1 MADLAVVFELV
12 TGQVEP
18 DADVWRRLE
27 ERRRRSARNRKI
39 GAFALAAAIVAI
51 VALFAAR
58 SLNRGKDNSA
68 PATQPPSRSTLA
80 FAVVGLDGSVRGFLP
95 WRPEGTVT
103 PDVSPDGKRV
113 AFAVVKGTVSQ
124 IGTMRLDGT
133 GLRIITDDSVS
144 AIRPRWSPDGTQL
157 LFFREGRDAILR
169 LMVMN
174 ADGTDVRQI
183 RGTHTPGVS
192 PPDWSPDGSLILYTS
207 TASGVDIATV
217 PVTGGR
223 SRELTSDI
231 AYEASATWSPDGRS
245 IAYKRMNGLYWEI
258 WVMNADGSGQHRL
271 VALPNANAEA
281 PEWSPDG
288 RKIAFIGSVGGILG
302 DGTGPPG
309 SVYVV
314 DVATGDV
321 TKVIRNISV
330 GVGFEGR
337 ASWMP
342 GGDALLAM
350 IKTQ

>member
-1 MADLAVVFELV
+1 MAEFTAVFEMV
-12 TGQVEP
+12 TRQVEP
-18 DADVWRRLE
+18 DADAWRQLE
-27 ERRRRSARNRKI
+27 QRHRRSARNRKI
-39 GAFALAAAIVAI
+39 GAIAVAAVIAAI
-51 VALFAAR
+51 VALFAAKA
-58 SLNRGKDNSA
+58 LNRGKENSA
-68 PATQPPSRSTLA
+68 PATEPPSRSTLA
-80 FAVVGLDGSVRGFLP
+80 FTVVGLDGAIREFLP

-103 PDVSPDGKRV
+103 PDVSPDGRRV
-113 AFAVVKGTVSQ
+113 AFAIVKGTVSQ

-133 GLRIITDDSVS
+133 RVRVLTDDPVS
-144 AIRPRWSPDGTQL
+144 AIRPRWSPDGSQL
-157 LFFREGRDAILR
+157 LYFREGRDAILR

-174 ADGTDVRQI
+174 ADGTHVRQI
-183 RGTHTPGVS
+183 RGTRTPGVS

-217 PVTGGR
+217 PATGGR
-223 SRELTSDI
+223 SRELTSDV
-231 AYEASATWSPDGRS
+231 AYEASAAWSPDGRS

-309 SVYVV
+309 AVYVV
-314 DVATGDV
+314 DVDTGDF
-321 TKVIRNISV
+321 TKVVRNISV

-342 GGDALLAM
+342 EGDALLVM
-350 IKTQ
+350 VKTT